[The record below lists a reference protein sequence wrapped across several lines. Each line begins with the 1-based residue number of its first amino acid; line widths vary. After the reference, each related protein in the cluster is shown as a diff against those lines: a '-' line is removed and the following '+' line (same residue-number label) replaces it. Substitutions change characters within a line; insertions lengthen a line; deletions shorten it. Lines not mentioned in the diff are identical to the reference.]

1 MIDSRALTVLAAA
14 LALPLA
20 GCGDNKSI
28 DGELSASLTQPVAR
42 VELKVQ
48 KVAPGSRTGEQ
59 IYSNVCASCH
69 SSGALEAPK
78 TGDNAAGA
86 ARISMGLDGLVAS
99 AKAGK
104 GNMPPK
110 GGATDLTD
118 TELVRAVAYLANQ
131 AGASFAE
138 PPVEGN

>member
-20 GCGDNKSI
+20 GCGDSKSI
-28 DGELSASLTQPVAR
+28 DGELSASLVQPVAS
-42 VELKVQ
+42 VELQVQ
-48 KVAPGSRTGEQ
+48 KAAPGSRTGEQ
-59 IYSNVCASCH
+59 IYTNVCAGCH

-78 TGDNAAGA
+78 TGDTAAWA
-86 ARISMGLDGLVAS
+86 ARLSMGLDALVAS
-99 AKAGK
+99 AKNGK
-104 GNMPPK
+104 GNMPPN
-110 GGATDLTD
+110 GGASDLTD

-131 AGASFAE
+131 AGAGFTE

>member
-78 TGDNAAGA
+78 TGDNAA
-86 ARISMGLDGLVAS
+86 RISMGLDGLVAS

-131 AGASFAE
+131 AGASFTE